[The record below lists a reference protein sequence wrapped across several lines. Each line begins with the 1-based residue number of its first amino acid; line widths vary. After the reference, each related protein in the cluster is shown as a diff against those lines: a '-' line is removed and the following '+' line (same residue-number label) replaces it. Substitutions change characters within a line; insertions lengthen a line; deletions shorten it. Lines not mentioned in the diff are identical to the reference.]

1 MAHPALFLFYYKSSC
16 LSIEGENIMKE
27 LRFAILGFGGIAAS
41 HKVAYDALA
50 REGYPVRLVAI
61 CDKAGVDTKKTVTTN
76 LGTIDCGSF
85 EGIGIYTDLDVMLK
99 ECRIDVLDIC
109 LPTFLHKEFAIR
121 ALNSGLHVLCEKPM
135 ALNYADAALM
145 LEQDE
150 LIAMVSDSGYNRNL
164 APGSVLMQ
172 QPQAGAEVKA
182 GRKIYLTVNSNSGP
196 TLTIPDIADNCDVY
210 EAEIRLRTI
219 GFKIGPKEYVEGDK
233 DWVLSVK
240 CRGREVRAGDKVPAD
255 APVVLVVGNSLTE
268 DEKWAEESQSDMDA
282 EEVEYEFEPETEW

>member
-1 MAHPALFLFYYKSSC
+1 
-16 LSIEGENIMKE
+16 
-27 LRFAILGFGGIAAS
+27 
-41 HKVAYDALA
+41 
-50 REGYPVRLVAI
+50 
-61 CDKAGVDTKKTVTTN
+61 
-76 LGTIDCGSF
+76 
-85 EGIGIYTDLDVMLK
+85 
-99 ECRIDVLDIC
+99 
-109 LPTFLHKEFAIR
+109 
-121 ALNSGLHVLCEKPM
+121 
-135 ALNYADAALM
+135 
-145 LEQDE
+145 
-150 LIAMVSDSGYNRNL
+150 MVSDSGYNRNL

-196 TLTIPDIADNCDVY
+196 TLTIPDIADNSDVY